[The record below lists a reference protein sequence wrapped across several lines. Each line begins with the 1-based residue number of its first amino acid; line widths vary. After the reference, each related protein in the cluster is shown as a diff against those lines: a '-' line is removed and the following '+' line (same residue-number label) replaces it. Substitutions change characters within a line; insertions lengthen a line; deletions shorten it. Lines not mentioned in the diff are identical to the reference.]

1 MSRFRK
7 NSFLIIIAEILIIAV
22 MNFAL
27 ISNKIKKDDYYKV
40 EAERV
45 VRLLE
50 KDEEIRQNPEQID
63 LSGFDSLIRV
73 RLYKP
78 SEACNNEYVV
88 EEAGGKLWRI
98 EYENKDDNPILFMNI
113 GMGAAFVLTVLL
125 LLYIDKNVL
134 SPFGKMTE
142 LPVELAKGNLSMPIK
157 EEKSRFFG
165 KYLWGMNMLREKL
178 EDSKNKNL
186 EYQKEKKT
194 LLLSLS
200 HDIKTPLS
208 AIQLYVKAL
217 SEELYETEEEKD
229 KTLKGIMDNADTVR
243 KYVDEIYTL
252 SREDFMD
259 FEVNMGEVYLSEII
273 KEIEAYYKDKLS
285 VIHIGFDI
293 EAYDNSL
300 LSCDKYRLTESIQ
313 NLMENAIKYGDG
325 KKISISN
332 DEEEDCKLITVE
344 NTGCSIDENELPN
357 IFDSFYRGSNTDNIK
372 GNGLGLYIVK
382 QLMIKMDGDVFAE
395 VDKDCFRATLV
406 VRKA

>member
-200 HDIKTPLS
+200 HDIKTPLA
-208 AIQLYVKAL
+208 AIQL
-217 SEELYETEEEKD
+217 
-229 KTLKGIMDNADTVR
+229 
-243 KYVDEIYTL
+243 
-252 SREDFMD
+252 
-259 FEVNMGEVYLSEII
+259 
-273 KEIEAYYKDKLS
+273 
-285 VIHIGFDI
+285 
-293 EAYDNSL
+293 
-300 LSCDKYRLTESIQ
+300 
-313 NLMENAIKYGDG
+313 
-325 KKISISN
+325 
-332 DEEEDCKLITVE
+332 
-344 NTGCSIDENELPN
+344 
-357 IFDSFYRGSNTDNIK
+357 
-372 GNGLGLYIVK
+372 
-382 QLMIKMDGDVFAE
+382 
-395 VDKDCFRATLV
+395 
-406 VRKA
+406 

>member
-157 EEKSRFFG
+157 EEKSRFFWKIFVGHEYAQG
-165 KYLWGMNMLREKL
+165 K
-178 EDSKNKNL
+178 
-186 EYQKEKKT
+186 
-194 LLLSLS
+194 
-200 HDIKTPLS
+200 
-208 AIQLYVKAL
+208 A
-217 SEELYETEEEKD
+217 
-229 KTLKGIMDNADTVR
+229 
-243 KYVDEIYTL
+243 
-252 SREDFMD
+252 
-259 FEVNMGEVYLSEII
+259 
-273 KEIEAYYKDKLS
+273 
-285 VIHIGFDI
+285 
-293 EAYDNSL
+293 
-300 LSCDKYRLTESIQ
+300 
-313 NLMENAIKYGDG
+313 
-325 KKISISN
+325 
-332 DEEEDCKLITVE
+332 
-344 NTGCSIDENELPN
+344 
-357 IFDSFYRGSNTDNIK
+357 
-372 GNGLGLYIVK
+372 
-382 QLMIKMDGDVFAE
+382 
-395 VDKDCFRATLV
+395 
-406 VRKA
+406 